1 MPIEINV
8 ETEFAA
14 PVETAFAY
22 TADYRKVPEWL
33 YGITKFE
40 PVGEKDYGL
49 DATFDGWMNLGVTL
63 KSVVEIDQFEE
74 SRLIGMNSVKGFR
87 NWSRW
92 NFSAVD
98 ANTSKVRADVFYEL
112 PGGIAGK
119 ALGKAIEPFVKV
131 AVKHSSEAL
140 KKGIEAAARG

>member
-1 MPIEINV
+1 MPIEINI
-8 ETEFAA
+8 ETEFDA

-22 TADYRKVPEWL
+22 TADYRRVPDWL
-33 YGITKFE
+33 YGISKFQ

-49 DATFDGWMNLGVTL
+49 GATFDGWMNLGVTL
-63 KSVVEIDQFEE
+63 KSVVEIDEFDEG
-74 SRLIGMNSVKGFR
+74 SLIGMNSIKGFR

-98 ANTSKVRADVFYEL
+98 PATSKVRADFFYEL
-112 PGGIAGK
+112 PGGLAGK
-119 ALGKAIEPFVKV
+119 AIGKAIEPFVKI

-140 KKGIEAAARG
+140 KTGIEAAARG